1 MTVIVFIMIFVFPDR
16 PLEMEYAFVDE
27 CPSMAKVQEYL
38 SQHPYNDQ
46 IIAFQPACKSIDLGN
61 PL

>member
-1 MTVIVFIMIFVFPDR
+1 MKVIVFIMVFVFQDR
-16 PLEMEYAFVDE
+16 PLDMEYAFVDE

-38 SQHPYNDQ
+38 ARHQYRDE